1 MTSARRDQATAVK
14 MPSVTDGIDQPVY
27 WAAMFFGLAPFV
39 LTIKLPPSAS
49 FWAEWTATLLAIA
62 LLLLGRRPPAAAATH
77 HASLPVAALSLL
89 VATALVSLQL
99 LAGLPGFAGTAL
111 LAIAL
116 SALAATVSAIYFP
129 GTRAE
134 AALFG
139 MLLSFVIYTMAVMW
153 VFAVRSAWRAW
164 LGLLLPAIPLA
175 MAVLIH
181 LYLRSAP

>member
-1 MTSARRDQATAVK
+1 MSSTPMNMESAPD
-14 MPSVTDGIDQPVY
+14 SVPAKDADADGYSRHVWLPRGN
-27 WAAMFFGLAPFV
+27 AALMYRLGV
-39 LTIKLPPSAS
+39 AS
-49 FWAEWTATLLAIA
+49 
-62 LLLLGRRPPAAAATH
+62 RAAAAI
-77 HASLPVAALSLL
+77 V
-89 VATALVSLQL
+89 
-99 LAGLPGFAGTAL
+99 GGY
-111 LAIAL
+111 AL
-116 SALAATVSAIYFP
+116 SALVATVSAIYFP

-134 AALFG
+134 AAIFG

>member
-1 MTSARRDQATAVK
+1 MSSTPMNMESAPD
-14 MPSVTDGIDQPVY
+14 SVPAKDADADGYSRHGWLPRGN
-27 WAAMFFGLAPFV
+27 AALMYRLGV
-39 LTIKLPPSAS
+39 AS
-49 FWAEWTATLLAIA
+49 RA
-62 LLLLGRRPPAAAATH
+62 
-77 HASLPVAALSLL
+77 VAAI
-89 VATALVSLQL
+89 
-99 LAGLPGFAGTAL
+99 GGGY
-111 LAIAL
+111 AL

-139 MLLSFVIYTMAVMW
+139 MLLSFVIYTTAVMW

>member
-1 MTSARRDQATAVK
+1 MSSTPMNIDNAPV
-14 MPSVTDGIDQPVY
+14 SVPASDADAEGYSRHGWLPRGN
-27 WAAMFFGLAPFV
+27 AAMMYRLGV
-39 LTIKLPPSAS
+39 AS
-49 FWAEWTATLLAIA
+49 RA
-62 LLLLGRRPPAAAATH
+62 
-77 HASLPVAALSLL
+77 VAAI
-89 VATALVSLQL
+89 V
-99 LAGLPGFAGTAL
+99 GGY
-111 LAIAL
+111 AL